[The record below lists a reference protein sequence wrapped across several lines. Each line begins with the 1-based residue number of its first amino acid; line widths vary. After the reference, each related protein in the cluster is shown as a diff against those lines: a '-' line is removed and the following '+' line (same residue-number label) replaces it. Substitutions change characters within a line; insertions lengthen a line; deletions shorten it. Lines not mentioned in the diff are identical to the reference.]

1 MAQRKKKKKKIRAN
15 ASGYICTL
23 IETCACGSSFWFF
36 SLLIYLLDRTVNR
49 QLSTSRSSPL
59 ANCIRHG
66 IQCKMRNSANVPSCL
81 AVPYFIS
88 HTHSSSIHI
97 LNELIQRKTF
107 DWCSLASYLTA
118 YISCAAAFKLRWYIL
133 LHFFHSN
140 FIIYQDWL
148 HSNERRV
155 QLNAQ
160 LNGIKEM
167 KEREREIIAWSRFL
181 YSFKC
186 DHWVGVACS
195 VNKLIKMDFKHV
207 PRHVKQFNVNGWI
220 VWLFNMF
227 DWIIAMI

>member
-1 MAQRKKKKKKIRAN
+1 MAILWLYKGRTLNNFDFTFFSLSMSKWLNGRRRRKKSERTRVGTFALLLKLVPVVLRF
-15 ASGYICTL
+15 GFL
-23 IETCACGSSFWFF
+23 
-36 SLLIYLLDRTVNR
+36 SLLIYLHDRTLNR
-49 QLSTSRSSPL
+49 QLLTSRSSPL

-133 LHFFHSN
+133 LHFFHFN

-160 LNGIKEM
+160 LNGINEA
-167 KEREREIIAWSRFL
+167 KERDRDNR
-181 YSFKC
+181 
-186 DHWVGVACS
+186 
-195 VNKLIKMDFKHV
+195 M
-207 PRHVKQFNVNGWI
+207 KQVSIFI
-220 VWLFNMF
+220 
-227 DWIIAMI
+227 

>member
-160 LNGIKEM
+160 LNGINEA
-167 KEREREIIAWSRFL
+167 KERDRDNR
-181 YSFKC
+181 
-186 DHWVGVACS
+186 
-195 VNKLIKMDFKHV
+195 M
-207 PRHVKQFNVNGWI
+207 KQVSIFI
-220 VWLFNMF
+220 
-227 DWIIAMI
+227 